1 VLDTE
6 GSDDVKKAVILNGMH
21 PGDGMVAAV
30 QDMLAQGLEEAS
42 WDVQPYVLHEIEVKP
57 CLGCFGCWLETPGRC
72 VMHDADD
79 VAAAV
84 ARSDLVVYLSPV
96 TFGGYSSHLKK
107 VMDRMIFLILPFFL
121 TVDGETHHVPRYDD
135 RANLLFVGLMGESDP
150 ESEEIFTALA
160 EGNAI
165 NMSAPLWAAD
175 VIVEDEGGGAAREAV
190 ARLLRKVEVG

>member
-1 VLDTE
+1 M
-6 GSDDVKKAVILNGMH
+6 KKAVILNGMH
-21 PGDGMVAAV
+21 PGEGMTATV
-30 QDMLAQGLEEAS
+30 QGMLTQGLEEAS
-42 WDVQPYVLHEIEVKP
+42 WEVEPYVLHETVVKP

-79 VAAAV
+79 VAAVV

-107 VMDRMIFLILPFFL
+107 VIDRMIFLILPFFL
-121 TVDGETHHVPRYDD
+121 RVDGETHHVPRYKD
-135 RANLLFVGLMGESDP
+135 RANLLFVGVTEEPDP
-150 ESEEIFTALA
+150 ESEEIFPALA

-165 NMSAPLWAAD
+165 NMSAPRWAAD
-175 VIVEDEGGGAAREAV
+175 VIVESEGDGAAREAV